1 MPRILILEDDCQYL
15 AVLKEVIE
23 RLGHEPLACSDF
35 DAAEALL
42 PGLGNP
48 GLVLSDINI
57 RQETSFAF
65 LEQRVLPLEH
75 VPIVMM
81 TADTQVIIPDRLRP
95 PRTQLLFKPL
105 AFAELRRI
113 LRQLISSE

>member
-1 MPRILILEDDCQYL
+1 MPRILILEDDCHYL
-15 AVLKEVIE
+15 SVLKEVIE
-23 RLGHEPLACSDF
+23 MLGYEPLGCSDF
-35 DAAEALL
+35 ETAEALL
-42 PGLGNP
+42 PELGNP

-57 RQETSFAF
+57 RQKTSFTF

-81 TADTQVIIPDRLRP
+81 TANTQVIIPDKLRP

-105 AFAELRRI
+105 TFAELRRI
-113 LRQLISSE
+113 LRQLISPE